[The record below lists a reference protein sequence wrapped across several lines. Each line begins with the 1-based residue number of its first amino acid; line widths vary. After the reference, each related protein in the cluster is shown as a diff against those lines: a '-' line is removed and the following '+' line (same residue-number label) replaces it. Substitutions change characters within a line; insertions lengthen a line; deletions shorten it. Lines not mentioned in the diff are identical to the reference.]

1 MIGIWRIWKHL
12 HQFDLGD
19 EEDEKMLE
27 DLEDKQLLARIQS
40 LEAENSLMTEK
51 VRKLEHHKT
60 WVENRLVGLEAEVT
74 ALKGAPLEL
83 ATYEKE

>member
-1 MIGIWRIWKHL
+1 M
-12 HQFDLGD
+12 
-19 EEDEKMLE
+19 
-27 DLEDKQLLARIQS
+27 ARIQS